1 MATRTASSE
10 PGGRTIPDKFVVT
23 GGARLEGSVAIPG
36 AKNAILPIM
45 AACLLTDEQC
55 HLTNV
60 PLIED
65 VEIMAELLRGLG
77 AHVEL
82 DRTRHEMSVSARG
95 ITSFEPDSPLVT
107 EMRASFLA
115 TGPLLARFGRFDCV
129 HPGGCA
135 IGFRP
140 VSVDIHGFRAMGAT
154 IRVDNDRYN
163 ATADKL
169 TGARIYL
176 DYPSHTG
183 TENLIMA
190 ACLAEGAT
198 TVVHAS
204 REPEV
209 LELVRFLRLMGAK
222 ITGEGTSVIAIEST
236 RQLHGTSF
244 RIMPDRIAAGTLAIA
259 GSICGGEIE
268 LTNVVPELLEPV
280 LYKLRAA
287 GVEMSATDQS
297 VVIRSD
303 RQLRG
308 TEVQSM
314 PYPGFPSD
322 NQAAMGA
329 LLTQAR
335 GTSMIVERV
344 FEDRF
349 SYVGGLRELGAD
361 ITVNANRAVVRGP
374 TRLTGTELSVEN
386 DLRAGS
392 ALILAGLVAEG
403 ETTIRDARYVHRGFE
418 DLAADLTQLG
428 ARVEASTFVESL
440 V

>member
-1 MATRTASSE
+1 M
-10 PGGRTIPDKFVVT
+10 
-23 GGARLEGSVAIPG
+23 AIPG
-36 AKNAILPIM
+36 AKNAILPII

-77 AHVEL
+77 AEVEL
-82 DRTRHEMSVSARG
+82 DHARHEMSVSARG

-135 IGFRP
+135 IGYRP

-154 IRVDNDRYN
+154 IRIEHDRYN

-190 ACLAEGAT
+190 ACLAEGTT

-222 ITGEGTSVIAIEST
+222 ITGEGTSVIEIESS
-236 RQLHGTSF
+236 RRLHGTSF
-244 RIMPDRIAAGTLAIA
+244 SIMPDRIAAGTLAIA
-259 GSICGGEIE
+259 GSMCGGEVE

-287 GVEMSATDQS
+287 GVKTNATERS
-297 VVIRSD
+297 VVVRSD
-303 RQLRG
+303 GKLRG

-335 GTSMIVERV
+335 GTSTIVERV

-349 SYVGGLRELGAD
+349 SYVGGLRKLGAD
-361 ITVNANRAVVRGP
+361 ITVNANRAVVAGP
-374 TRLTGTELSVEN
+374 TRLTATELSVDN

-392 ALILAGLVAEG
+392 ALILAGLVADG
-403 ETTIRDARYVHRGFE
+403 ETTIRDARYIHRGFE

>member
-77 AHVEL
+77 AEVQL
-82 DRTRHEMSVSARG
+82 DRAQHEISVSARG

-154 IRVDNDRYN
+154 IRIDDDRYN

-169 TGARIYL
+169 TGSRIYL

-190 ACLAEGAT
+190 ACLATGTT

-222 ITGEGTSVIAIEST
+222 ITGEGTSVIEIESS
-236 RQLHGTSF
+236 RQLHGASF

-287 GVEMSATDQS
+287 GVEMSTTDRS
-297 VVIRSD
+297 VIVRSH
-303 RQLRG
+303 RKLRG

-335 GTSMIVERV
+335 GTSTIVERV

-349 SYVGGLRELGAD
+349 SYVEGLRELGAD

-374 TRLTGTELSVEN
+374 TRLTATELSVEN

-392 ALILAGLVAEG
+392 ALILAGLVADG
-403 ETTIRDARYVHRGFE
+403 ETTIRDARYIHRGFE